1 MIESREYLMDTDPS
15 MYLTTGEV
23 AVVLKV
29 GTTTVKKLE
38 SSGRLPALKNLRGW
52 RYFNAGDVFA
62 FMEERGNPE
71 T

>member
-1 MIESREYLMDTDPS
+1 MIESREYLLGTHPS

-23 AVVLKV
+23 AVVLEI
-29 GTTTVKKLE
+29 GSTTVKKLE
-38 SSGRLPALKNLRGW
+38 STGQLPALKNRRGW